1 MGDPTKFHCLWEYYA
16 FHIAFACLLISE
28 LLIFLYTVRYNNDVQ
43 AKKRDYGTKWLLYG
57 NFAGCIFI
65 SVYSASQAA
74 PVLLRRM
81 LLPPPAADVG
91 TFLIAAGIIIRLGAV
106 LTLKRAFTLRVQTAA
121 EQHLV
126 TSRLYRMVRHPA
138 YSGSIL
144 SLLEIALAFRN
155 VAAVGLVFFC
165 CLACYNTRIRV
176 EEKALQVRFG
186 REYSDYKC
194 RTPKLFPYIF

>member
-1 MGDPTKFHCLWEYYA
+1 MGDTTKFHCLWEYYA

-43 AKKRDYGTKWLLYG
+43 AKKRDYGTKWMLYG

-65 SVYSASQAA
+65 SVYFASQAA
-74 PVLLRRM
+74 PVQLRRM
-81 LLPPPAADVG
+81 LLPPARSRCWNLFDCGRDHHSAGCCADFEKSFYTSCADG
-91 TFLIAAGIIIRLGAV
+91 GRT
-106 LTLKRAFTLRVQTAA
+106 AFG
-121 EQHLV
+121 
-126 TSRLYRMVRHPA
+126 YRMVRHPA